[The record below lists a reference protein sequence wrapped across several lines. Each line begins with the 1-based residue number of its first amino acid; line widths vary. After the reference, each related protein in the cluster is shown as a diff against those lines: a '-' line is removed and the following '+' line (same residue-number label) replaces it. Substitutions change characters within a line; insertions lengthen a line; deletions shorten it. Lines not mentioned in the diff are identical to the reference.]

1 MSTSKH
7 VKLQDVEKYIRNG
20 QYPINMKKKGTK
32 SNFRKSSKHFSI
44 VDGHLTF
51 KGTRRVIFENERKQ
65 AIIHDVHQ
73 GINETVESVAMSGHR
88 GRDSTYQKISER
100 FYWHGMVDDVKN
112 YIQTCQKCQKQG
124 KIIKKISPEL
134 QSIHVDSNVMQQVG
148 VDICNLPEINGYKHL
163 IVMIDYF
170 SKWSEAKAVQDKT
183 ASTVA
188 RFLYEMICR
197 HGCFKT
203 QINDQG
209 REFVNQVSDALLELT
224 GTDQRV
230 TSAYHPQ
237 ANGLCERQNRTI
249 KDTLIKVL
257 EENPAK
263 WVDVIDGVLFAHRA
277 SIHFSTKFSPF
288 FLLYNRHPTLPIDV
302 KYDLIKEPAEVGECD
317 YPFDIES
324 FKDILDSSLKLREVS
339 HGIAGENIEKA
350 QKKQQKDY
358 NRRHSQPESTIPIGS
373 QVLLQDL
380 KRQDRKGG
388 KFKFKWVGPYTLT
401 SISKRGLCELT
412 NSKGVTLKKK
422 YNVSLVKPF
431 YASES
436 SSLEDEGKSQE
447 IEDEG
452 KSQEI
457 GGEPEAETTHTNLSS
472 RKIQKNYF
480 DLLPTEIVVLI
491 LEHSMKN
498 DFDTFKSIVNTCS
511 RFRTIIQP
519 RRSSLLPS
527 VYLDFYSD
535 FLEKL
540 PFYGNK
546 VKVSVIKLS
555 RHFGSGSGAI
565 DDICKAHT
573 HKNWKSALLI
583 LEKQKHSWFLIDRVF
598 WRKSFLKTSQ
608 LPETETNEWLRNRLY
623 ILKQKDK
630 DILISKDSWMNDN
643 IMDAAQKLICQEIGT
658 PLTFQTVLI
667 SQKKDVE
674 PYEAV
679 NQEHIQLLHYG
690 RNHWI
695 LSFCSNGRVQVCD
708 SLNKFLTR
716 SSRKA
721 IKSLYKN
728 FFTGTE
734 IISFIEVQKQPDAYN
749 CGLFAIAYA
758 AELLDG
764 KSPSNA
770 VFAVDRMRAHL
781 ISCLEEQKLKPFPKV
796 SET

>member
-1 MSTSKH
+1 M
-7 VKLQDVEKYIRNG
+7 
-20 QYPINMKKKGTK
+20 
-32 SNFRKSSKHFSI
+32 
-44 VDGHLTF
+44 
-51 KGTRRVIFENERKQ
+51 
-65 AIIHDVHQ
+65 
-73 GINETVESVAMSGHR
+73 
-88 GRDSTYQKISER
+88 
-100 FYWHGMVDDVKN
+100 
-112 YIQTCQKCQKQG
+112 
-124 KIIKKISPEL
+124 
-134 QSIHVDSNVMQQVG
+134 
-148 VDICNLPEINGYKHL
+148 
-163 IVMIDYF
+163 
-170 SKWSEAKAVQDKT
+170 
-183 ASTVA
+183 
-188 RFLYEMICR
+188 
-197 HGCFKT
+197 
-203 QINDQG
+203 
-209 REFVNQVSDALLELT
+209 
-224 GTDQRV
+224 
-230 TSAYHPQ
+230 
-237 ANGLCERQNRTI
+237 
-249 KDTLIKVL
+249 
-257 EENPAK
+257 
-263 WVDVIDGVLFAHRA
+263 
-277 SIHFSTKFSPF
+277 
-288 FLLYNRHPTLPIDV
+288 
-302 KYDLIKEPAEVGECD
+302 
-317 YPFDIES
+317 
-324 FKDILDSSLKLREVS
+324 
-339 HGIAGENIEKA
+339 
-350 QKKQQKDY
+350 
-358 NRRHSQPESTIPIGS
+358 
-373 QVLLQDL
+373 
-380 KRQDRKGG
+380 
-388 KFKFKWVGPYTLT
+388 
-401 SISKRGLCELT
+401 
-412 NSKGVTLKKK
+412 KKK

-436 SSLEDEGKSQE
+436 SSLEDEGKSQEIEDEGKSQEIEDEGKSQEIEDEVKSQEIEEEVKSQEIEDEGKSQE

-565 DDICKAHT
+565 NDICKAIT
-573 HKNWKSALLI
+573 HKNWKSAWLI

-630 DILISKDSWMNDN
+630 DILISKDSWLNDN
-643 IMDAAQKLICQEIGT
+643 LMDAAQKLICQEIGT
-658 PLTFQTVLI
+658 PLTFQTVLN

-679 NQEHIQLLHYG
+679 NQEHIQLLHDG